1 MSPPPAGMQPP
12 PKLTKPAMDLP
23 IPQIT
28 QDNSATLA
36 AHPTDNQE
44 NPIVFL
50 DINVG
55 DEYAGRIVIELFANV
70 VPKTAENFR
79 LLCTGQKKEQGLHYR
94 GSVFHRVINRFMLQ
108 GGDFQNGDGS
118 GGASIYG
125 GKFDD
130 ENFLLKHE
138 TGGLLSMANSGPN
151 TNGSQFFITT
161 VNCPHLDGKHVVF
174 GQVKKGM
181 GIVTDTEAVK
191 TDSDDRPEVA
201 VTIGDCGEILP
212 GQPWGFC
219 ESDGTPDVHPHH
231 PEDLDLDWYL
241 ATNFSRILEIMTD
254 IKESGNVYYK
264 RGDHT
269 AATRKYRK
277 CCKYIKLLRDT
288 MGQTDDDEEKL
299 VRAVEVPCVL
309 NIAAV
314 KLRFKEYDDAIYECN
329 KVLGLEEELDYA
341 PDWVTKARY
350 RRGQAQNGKQN
361 FEQAL
366 ADLKVVQ
373 QLQPTDAAVKKEIAA
388 LKIAAEEQRSKEKK
402 MYSKMF

>member
-1 MSPPPAGMQPP
+1 MSPPPPTQEPR
-12 PKLTKPAMDLP
+12 LTKPALDIP
-23 IPQIT
+23 IPTT
-28 QDNSATLA
+28 QDNATILTD
-36 AHPTDNQE
+36 HTTDNKD
-44 NPIVFL
+44 NPLVFL

-55 DEYAGRIVIELFANV
+55 DEYVGRLVIELFANV

-79 LLCTGQKKEQGLHYR
+79 QLCTGEKAGLTYR
-94 GSVFHRVINRFMLQ
+94 GTAFHRVINRFMLQ
-108 GGDFQNGDGS
+108 GGDFEHGDGS

-125 GKFDD
+125 PQFDD

-151 TNGSQFFITT
+151 SNGSQFFIST

-181 GIVTDTEAVK
+181 GIVTDTEVVK
-191 TDSDDRPEVA
+191 TDTADRPTTP
-201 VTIGDCGEILP
+201 VTIRDCGEILP
-212 GQPWGFC
+212 GQPLGVC
-219 ESDGTPDVHPHH
+219 EDDGTPDKFPHH
-231 PEDLDLDWYL
+231 PEDLDIDWYL
-241 ATNFSRILEIMTD
+241 ADNFSRVLEVIRD
-254 IKESGNVYYK
+254 IKESGNIYYRK
-264 RGDHT
+264 ADHVT
-269 AATRKYRK
+269 ATRKYKK

-314 KLRFKEYDDAIYECN
+314 KLHFKEFDEAIYECN
-329 KVLGLEEELDYA
+329 KVLEIEEEFRDYA

-350 RRGQAQNGKQN
+350 RRGQAHNGKQN

-373 QLQPTDAAVKKEIAA
+373 QLQPTDVGVKKEIAA
-388 LKIAAEEQRSKEKK
+388 LKTAAEKQKSKEKK